1 MKNGKWVP
9 WRVIAA
15 VIGVLAIAYM
25 WSTKDLSSV
34 YSAMPGEAVVPYIA
48 TNMAVMLAKVGL
60 ITFAIWLV
68 KKGINLFNSKK
79 ETKVN

>member
-1 MKNGKWVP
+1 MKNGKWVL

-60 ITFAIWLV
+60 MTFAIWLV
-68 KKGINLFNSKK
+68 KKGINLVSGK
-79 ETKVN
+79 EKTKVN

>member
-60 ITFAIWLV
+60 MTFAIWMV

>member
-15 VIGVLAIAYM
+15 VFGVLAIVYM
-25 WSTKDLSSV
+25 WSTKDLSAV
-34 YSAMPGEAVVPYIA
+34 YSTMPGEAVVPYIA

-60 ITFAIWLV
+60 MTGAIWGEWEGIDV
-68 KKGINLFNSKK
+68 VSRKGK
-79 ETKVN
+79 TKVN

>member
-1 MKNGKWVP
+1 MKNGKWVL

-60 ITFAIWLV
+60 MTFAIWMV